1 MSSTHSTSTRI
12 LWAGD
17 LVTYGIV
24 TLAGFTSH
32 GTLESAAT
40 MRMLATF
47 VPFYISWLIFS
58 SWGGVHRRMTN
69 AGISWLALS
78 GLAAFLSAPLG
89 ATLRGFW
96 LGTPILPTFVLVM
109 GLVSTLGILV
119 WRGIYWKVFQGRVNG

>member
-17 LVTYGIV
+17 LVAYGIV

-32 GTLESAAT
+32 GTLESAAI

-58 SWGGVHRRMTN
+58 FWGRVHRRKTN
-69 AGISWLALS
+69 GGIPWLALS